1 MTRETITLV
10 CHTVR
15 VNHVQSWA
23 HTRTRVNTVAL
34 NTLLLYITKLMYWS
48 KGNAWHV
55 VGSGEEVCPW
65 PDTVHGGRGHCRPRR

>member
-48 KGNAWHV
+48 RV
-55 VGSGEEVCPW
+55 
-65 PDTVHGGRGHCRPRR
+65 TRGTW